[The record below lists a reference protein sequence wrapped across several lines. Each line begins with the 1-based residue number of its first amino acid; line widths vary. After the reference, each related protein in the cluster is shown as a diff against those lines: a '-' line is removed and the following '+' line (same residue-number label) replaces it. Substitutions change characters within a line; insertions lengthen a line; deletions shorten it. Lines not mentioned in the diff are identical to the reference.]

1 MHWLTKTLVV
11 IVAVLGMLL
20 SALTIAMSVNADRIV
35 NDFEQERS
43 RKIAAEA
50 SQADV
55 TSRAAQEQNRLNAQL
70 EQLSRD
76 IAAREAE
83 IRNLSTERASLL
95 ADKNKAELERDT
107 IASKI
112 KELGATTQT
121 QAELL
126 KNYSDEVT
134 QQRKNELTFRQRQV
148 EMDDRVSDLE
158 SQREVLEQTVRALQE
173 QLADAQL
180 AVQKNLASGG
190 ASGGGTATAAKAG
203 GEAFVLGGQIVRGR
217 VEKVEKDAA
226 TGATLVQINLGTSDN
241 IKENTKLFVGRA
253 EGFVANVVVIKTD
266 LKWAVGKIDTL
277 GRDVK
282 VQEGDWVVSR
292 LQ

>member
-1 MHWLTKTLVV
+1 VHWLTKTLVL

-20 SALTIAMSVNADRIV
+20 SALTVAMSVNADRIV

-43 RKIAAEA
+43 LKIAAEA
-50 SQADV
+50 TQADV
-55 TSRAAQEQNRLNAQL
+55 TARAAQEQNRLNAQI
-70 EQLSRD
+70 EQFSRD
-76 IAAREAE
+76 LAAREAE

-134 QQRKNELTFRQRQV
+134 GLRKNELTFRQRQV

-180 AVQKNLASGG
+180 AVQKNL
-190 ASGGGTATAAKAG
+190 SGGGAVVATAASTG
-203 GEAFVLGGQIVRGR
+203 DSFVLGGQIVRGKI
-217 VEKVEKDAA
+217 EKVEKDNA
-226 TGATLVQINLGTSDN
+226 TGATLVQINLGTADN
-241 IKENTKLFVGRA
+241 IKENTKLFVGRSD
-253 EGFVANVVVIKTD
+253 GFVANLIVIKSD

>member
-1 MHWLTKTLVV
+1 MHWLTKTLVL

-20 SALTIAMSVNADRIV
+20 SALTVAMSVNADRIV

-43 RKIAAEA
+43 KKIAAEA
-50 SQADV
+50 TQADV
-55 TSRAAQEQNRLNAQL
+55 TARSAQEQNRLNAQI

-76 IAAREAE
+76 LAAREAE

-112 KELGATTQT
+112 KELGATAQT

-134 QQRKNELTFRQRQV
+134 SLRKNELTFRQRQV

-180 AVQKNLASGG
+180 AVQKNM
-190 ASGGGTATAAKAG
+190 SGGGTATAAAASTG
-203 GEAFVLGGQIVRGR
+203 DAFVLGGQIVRGKIQ
-217 VEKVEKDAA
+217 KVEKDNA
-226 TGATLVQINLGTSDN
+226 TGATLVQINLGTADN

-253 EGFVANVVVIKTD
+253 EGFVANVIVIKTD

>member
-1 MHWLTKTLVV
+1 VHWLTKTLVL

-20 SALTIAMSVNADRIV
+20 SALTVAMSVNADRIV
-35 NDFEQERS
+35 GDFETERS
-43 RKIAAEA
+43 KKIAAEA
-50 SQADV
+50 TQADV
-55 TSRAAQEQNRLNAQL
+55 TARAAQEQNRLNAQI

-76 IAAREAE
+76 LAAREAE

-112 KELGATTQT
+112 KELGATAQT

-134 QQRKNELTFRQRQV
+134 SLRKNELTFRQRQV

-180 AVQKNLASGG
+180 AVQKNM
-190 ASGGGTATAAKAG
+190 SGGGVATAAASTG
-203 GEAFVLGGQIVRGR
+203 DSFVLGGQIVRGKIQ
-217 VEKVEKDAA
+217 KVEKDNA
-226 TGATLVQINLGTSDN
+226 TGAILVQINLGTADN

-253 EGFVANVVVIKTD
+253 EGFVANLVVIKTD

>member
-1 MHWLTKTLVV
+1 MHWLTKTLVL

-20 SALTIAMSVNADRIV
+20 SALTVAMSVNADRIV

-43 RKIAAEA
+43 LKIAAEA
-50 SQADV
+50 TQADV
-55 TSRAAQEQNRLNAQL
+55 TARAAQEQNRLNAQI
-70 EQLSRD
+70 EQFSRD
-76 IAAREAE
+76 LAAREAE

-134 QQRKNELTFRQRQV
+134 GLRKNELTFRQRQV

-180 AVQKNLASGG
+180 AVQKNL
-190 ASGGGTATAAKAG
+190 SGGGAVVATAASTG
-203 GEAFVLGGQIVRGR
+203 DSFVLGGQIVRGKI
-217 VEKVEKDAA
+217 EKVEKDNA
-226 TGATLVQINLGTSDN
+226 TGATLVQINLGTADN
-241 IKENTKLFVGRA
+241 IKENTKLFVGRSD
-253 EGFVANVVVIKTD
+253 GFVANLIVIKSD

>member
-190 ASGGGTATAAKAG
+190 GTATAAKAG

>member
-1 MHWLTKTLVV
+1 MHWLTKTLVL

-20 SALTIAMSVNADRIV
+20 SALTVAMSVNADRIV
-35 NDFEQERS
+35 GDFETERS
-43 RKIAAEA
+43 KKIAAEA
-50 SQADV
+50 TQADV
-55 TSRAAQEQNRLNAQL
+55 TARAAQEQNRLNAQI

-76 IAAREAE
+76 LAAREAE

-112 KELGATTQT
+112 KELGATAQT

-134 QQRKNELTFRQRQV
+134 SLRKNELTFRQRQV

-180 AVQKNLASGG
+180 AVQKNM
-190 ASGGGTATAAKAG
+190 SGGGVATAAASTG
-203 GEAFVLGGQIVRGR
+203 DSFVLGGQIVRGKIQ
-217 VEKVEKDAA
+217 KVEKDNA
-226 TGATLVQINLGTSDN
+226 TGAILVQINLGTADN

-253 EGFVANVVVIKTD
+253 EGFVANLVVIKTD

>member
-1 MHWLTKTLVV
+1 VHWLTKTLVL

-20 SALTIAMSVNADRIV
+20 SALTVAMSVNADRIV

-50 SQADV
+50 TQADV
-55 TSRAAQEQNRLNAQL
+55 TARAAQEQNRLNAQI
-70 EQLSRD
+70 EQFSRD
-76 IAAREAE
+76 LAAREAE

-134 QQRKNELTFRQRQV
+134 GLRKNELTFRQRQV

-180 AVQKNLASGG
+180 AVQKNL
-190 ASGGGTATAAKAG
+190 SGGGAVVATAASTG
-203 GEAFVLGGQIVRGR
+203 DSFVLGGQIVRGKI
-217 VEKVEKDAA
+217 EKVEKDNA
-226 TGATLVQINLGTSDN
+226 TGATLVQINLGTADN
-241 IKENTKLFVGRA
+241 IKENTKLFVGRSD
-253 EGFVANVVVIKTD
+253 GFVANLIVIKSD

>member
-1 MHWLTKTLVV
+1 MHWLTKTLVL

-20 SALTIAMSVNADRIV
+20 SALTVAMSVNADRIV

-43 RKIAAEA
+43 RKIVAEA
-50 SQADV
+50 TQADV
-55 TSRAAQEQNRLNAQL
+55 TARAAQEQNRLNAQI
-70 EQLSRD
+70 EQFSRD
-76 IAAREAE
+76 LAAREAE

-134 QQRKNELTFRQRQV
+134 GLRKNELTFRQRQV

-180 AVQKNLASGG
+180 AVQKNL
-190 ASGGGTATAAKAG
+190 SGGGAVVATAASTG
-203 GEAFVLGGQIVRGR
+203 DSFVLGGQIVRGKI
-217 VEKVEKDAA
+217 EKVEKDNA
-226 TGATLVQINLGTSDN
+226 TGATLVQINLGTADN
-241 IKENTKLFVGRA
+241 IKENTKLFVGRSD
-253 EGFVANVVVIKTD
+253 GFVANLIVIKSD

>member
-1 MHWLTKTLVV
+1 MHWLTKTLVL
-11 IVAVLGMLL
+11 IVAVLGLLL
-20 SALTIAMSVNADRIV
+20 SALTVAMSVNADRIV

-50 SQADV
+50 TQADV
-55 TSRAAQEQNRLNAQL
+55 TSRAAQEQNRLNAQI

-76 IAAREAE
+76 LAGRDAE
-83 IRNLSTERASLL
+83 LRNISTERASLL

-112 KELGATTQT
+112 KELGATAQT

-126 KNYSDEVT
+126 KNYSEEVT
-134 QQRKNELTFRQRQV
+134 GLRKNELTFRQRSV

-173 QLADAQL
+173 QLSDAQL
-180 AVQKNLASGG
+180 AVQQGLSGGG
-190 ASGGGTATAAKAG
+190 ASTARTG
-203 GEAFVLGGQIVRGR
+203 STDAFVLGGPVVRGKI
-217 VEKVEKDAA
+217 EKVEKDAA
-226 TGATLVQINLGTSDN
+226 TGQMLVQINLGSADN
-241 IKENTKLFVGRA
+241 IKENSKLFIGNSG
-253 EGFVANVVVIKTD
+253 GFLANVVVIKTD
-266 LKWAVGKIDTL
+266 LKWAVGRVDTL

-282 VQEGDWVVSR
+282 VQQGDWVVSR